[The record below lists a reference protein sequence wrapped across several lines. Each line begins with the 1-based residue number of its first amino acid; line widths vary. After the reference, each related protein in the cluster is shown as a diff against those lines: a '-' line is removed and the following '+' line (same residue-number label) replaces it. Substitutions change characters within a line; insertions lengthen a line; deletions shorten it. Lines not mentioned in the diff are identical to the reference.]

1 MYLFDG
7 IVNKRISIA
16 FIKFISYFNK
26 SIVTAF
32 TVEPDSPQFG
42 EHSPNRCVKKGLRGI
57 ITTYGYVLP
66 DPKIPN
72 RLSIWFSGGKIETN
86 GDAQHLE
93 EWKKAFGGG
102 SFRRHLHEKARLL
115 AAKLLLGAEVPE
127 KLEMDGSMDFLLHR
141 PIGGHG
147 TAYVDVLYLDETLR
161 IVQGHRGSL
170 YVFSKV
176 S

>member
-1 MYLFDG
+1 M
-7 IVNKRISIA
+7 N
-16 FIKFISYFNK
+16 

-42 EHSPNRCVKKGLRGI
+42 DSSPNRKVHKALRGI

-66 DPKIPN
+66 DPNTAN
-72 RLSIWFSGGKIETN
+72 RLSIWFSGGKIEAN
-86 GDAQHLE
+86 EDDNQDLD
-93 EWKKAFGGG
+93 EWKRAFGGG
-102 SFRRHLHEKARLL
+102 VFQRHLQEKARLL

-127 KLEMDGSMDFLLHR
+127 KMEDNGSMSFNLNR

-170 YVFSKV
+170 FVFSRI

>member
-1 MYLFDG
+1 M
-7 IVNKRISIA
+7 
-16 FIKFISYFNK
+16 
-26 SIVTAF
+26 
-32 TVEPDSPQFG
+32 EQDSPQFG
-42 EHSPNRCVKKGLRGI
+42 ESSPNRKVYKSLRGI

-66 DPKIPN
+66 DPKTPN
-72 RLSIWFSGGKIETN
+72 RLSIWFSGGKIEAN
-86 GDAQHLE
+86 EDDNQDLD

-102 SFRRHLHEKARLL
+102 SFHRHLHEKARLL

-127 KLEMDGSMDFLLHR
+127 KMEDDGSMSFSLNR

-147 TAYVDVLYLDETLR
+147 TAYVDVLYLDDTLR

-170 YVFSKV
+170 FVFSRI